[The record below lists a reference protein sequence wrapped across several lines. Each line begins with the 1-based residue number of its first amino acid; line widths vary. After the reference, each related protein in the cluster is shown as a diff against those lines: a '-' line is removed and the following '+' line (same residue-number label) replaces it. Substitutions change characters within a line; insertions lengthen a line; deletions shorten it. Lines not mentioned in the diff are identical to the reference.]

1 MKWIMVN
8 IMNSQEFSCQI
19 LNRDLWSDKEVQ
31 KTIREN
37 FYFLQV
43 DLDQGHKADDST
55 QAKSQMVSDTN
66 ETILSINIH
75 ISASSTQEQVSLPTE
90 IMLTIGEQVKTWNQ
104 IIQPAEFIFELHEFL
119 ERFSLSEQARNP
131 IGRKNVMKKV
141 PFSHNYVNSRMLP

>member
-43 DLDQGHKADDST
+43 VSDST
-55 QAKSQMVSDTN
+55 IFAKISTPTMNLKEYDIRGHTRSM
-66 ETILSINIH
+66 NIH
-75 ISASSTQEQVSLPTE
+75 ISESL
-90 IMLTIGEQVKTWNQ
+90 I
-104 IIQPAEFIFELHEFL
+104 HE
-119 ERFSLSEQARNP
+119 P
-131 IGRKNVMKKV
+131 V
-141 PFSHNYVNSRMLP
+141 